1 MGWTGARRVRHQLRH
16 RRHSG
21 LQRSCAR
28 RPAHRAGAAHRPRRR
43 DAHPEG
49 VVLATLIELAK
60 QHTDAKPDD
69 IDHLQR
75 LVGSWG
81 MLADLCFADLLLFAA
96 EADANTER
104 FVVLGQVRPSTSQT
118 LHRDDLVGRVIEES
132 ERPLVAR
139 AWRLGEIVE
148 GELTIPGHGER
159 ARLQC
164 IPVKRS
170 GRMVAVVTRESPLTV
185 GRRPGELERVYVE
198 TFDRFARMLLTGDFP
213 FLLDD
218 VETEESPRV
227 GDGVL
232 LLDGGGRVD
241 YASPN
246 AVNALHRMGIY
257 SGTEGSTFDELGIDD
272 TPVKAAFASRSPVT
286 EEVERRADVTVL
298 MRCVPLLD
306 NGGVTGGL
314 VLLRD
319 VTELRRRDRLLLSK
333 DASIR
338 EVHHRVKNNL
348 QTTSSLLRLQ
358 ARRLPPGEGRT
369 ALGEAERRIRTI
381 ALVHEVLSRD
391 PVEQVPFTDIVKPL
405 VRMAEDGASSLG
417 RAVVFRVEGDPGEL
431 RPEVATSLALVLNE
445 LLQNAAEHAFPEEA
459 EGDGL
464 VVLAMHNDGSRLS
477 VRVVDNGVGLPDD
490 FSIDRTN
497 SLGLSI
503 VREMVQTQLSG
514 SIEMLA
520 NEAGGTLVELDIP
533 LAET

>member
-1 MGWTGARRVRHQLRH
+1 
-16 RRHSG
+16 
-21 LQRSCAR
+21 
-28 RPAHRAGAAHRPRRR
+28 
-43 DAHPEG
+43 
-49 VVLATLIELAK
+49 
-60 QHTDAKPDD
+60 
-69 IDHLQR
+69 
-75 LVGSWG
+75 
-81 MLADLCFADLLLFAA
+81 
-96 EADANTER
+96 
-104 FVVLGQVRPSTSQT
+104 VVLGQVRPSTSQT
-118 LHRDDLVGRVIEES
+118 LHRDDLVGRVIDEV

-148 GELTIPGHGER
+148 GELTIAGHGER

-164 IPVKRS
+164 IPVRRA

-198 TFDRFARMLLTGDFP
+198 TFDRFARMMVSGDFP
-213 FLLDD
+213 FLSDD

-257 SGTEGSTFDELGIDD
+257 SGTEGSTLDELGIDD
-272 TPVKAAFASRSPVT
+272 TPVKTAFVSRSPVT
-286 EEVERRADVTVL
+286 EEVERRPDVTVL

-333 DASIR
+333 DATIR

-369 ALGEAERRIRTI
+369 ALNEAERRIRTI

-391 PVEQVPFTDIVKPL
+391 PVEQVPFYDIVKPL
-405 VRMAEDGASSLG
+405 VRMAEDGVSTAE
-417 RAVVFRVEGDPGEL
+417 RAVTFKVEGDPGEL
-431 RPEVATSLALVLNE
+431 PAEVATSLAVVLNE
-445 LLQNAAEHAFPEEA
+445 LLQNAAEHAFPA
-459 EGDGL
+459 GTPGDGK
-464 VVLAMHNDGSRLS
+464 VVLALHNYGNRLAA
-477 VRVVDNGVGLPDD
+477 RVADNGVGLPEG
-490 FSIDRTN
+490 FSIDQTN

-503 VREMVQTQLSG
+503 VRETVETQLG
-514 SIEMLA
+514 GTIEML
-520 NEAGGTLVELDIP
+520 NGDGGGTLVELDIP
-533 LAET
+533 LEK